1 MVRYN
6 MIKINYGDNS
16 YVSTQMVLVP
26 CGFKALQSLFL

>member
-26 CGFKALQSLFL
+26 PRFKGLQSHFP